1 MTTADSPTTG
11 GLPERL
17 GRYRILKEL
26 GQGGMGVVY
35 LAHDP
40 ELNRLAALKIPLG
53 SGGAEAAARFLHC
66 ARAAAALQ
74 HPSICPL
81 HEVGV
86 LDGVPYLVMAYI
98 DGCSLAERMRVG
110 RPPAAEAAALVH
122 AVALALADAHD
133 SGVVHGDVKPSNI
146 LLNRRGEPILTD
158 FGADAVGTPAYM
170 APERLR
176 GEGAGHE
183 RAGDLYA
190 LGVVL
195 YELLSGRL
203 PFDGDAQPPSAH
215 TPGLDSRLDAICL
228 KAMARE
234 PADRYADMAAFAD
247 ALAPFGEA
255 ARAGRPDESW
265 SLPISHEG
273 NSSPLTEAEKSKLP
287 HRPSRWPWRLVMGT
301 AAGSALAVAVSYAL
315 TQYEYLQQRDAAPP
329 ADERAALLARS
340 RDEYRQGLDER
351 AFADFAEVLRS
362 VDAGT
367 PLARSK
373 DYADRAWVCLQMDR
387 RDEALA
393 DCAAALRLDA
403 NCTAAYLLSAQVWH
417 DKGRRDEELDAYA
430 DALKAVK
437 PVAAADYADLAR
449 AALALG
455 RPDDAV
461 RACDEAARLDPKLA
475 DAFEVRALARRRL
488 GEKDRAAADDATAA
502 RLMNPQSA
510 RDFLDRSRLHALA
523 GETDLALADA
533 DRALEMAPRLS
544 AALRQRGSVYRGKN
558 DRERAVADYRE
569 AVTALTQRFAA
580 DYFDRGWLYNELGD
594 FDRAAADLERALA
607 LGLESGE
614 VRRELGHAYRNR
626 KDYAGA
632 RPHLDA
638 AVRLLPDDALSF
650 GERAALALAEGRH
663 ADAAEDYGGALAL
676 GADDAATYAG
686 RGDAYFQSQEY
697 EKAVADYTRTLART
711 PATDRVALADLYD
724 RRGVAYARLARP
736 AEAVA
741 DYDRAIE
748 NDPDDPVLYRNRAAS
763 RLRAGDAAAA
773 EADVRKADE
782 LEAMRPIASFARCLP
797 PSV

>member
-17 GRYRILKEL
+17 GRYRILKKL

-40 ELNRLAALKIPLG
+40 ELNRLAALKVPLG

-74 HPSICPL
+74 HPNICPL

-86 LDGVPYLVMAYI
+86 VDGVPYLAMAYV
-98 DGCSLAERMRVG
+98 DGCSLAERLRVG
-110 RPPAAEAAALVH
+110 RPSPTEAASLVRV
-122 AVALALADAHD
+122 VALALADAHD
-133 SGVVHGDVKPSNI
+133 SGVIHGDVKPFNI

-158 FGADAVGTPAYM
+158 FGVAAVGTPAYM

-176 GEGAGHE
+176 GEAAGHE
-183 RAGDLYA
+183 RAGDVYG

-203 PFDGDAQPPSAH
+203 PFDDDPAPPSAH
-215 TPGLDSRLDAICL
+215 APGLDPRLDAICL
-228 KAMARE
+228 KAIARV
-234 PADRYADMAAFAD
+234 PADRYADMATFAA
-247 ALAPFGEA
+247 ALAPFCA
-255 ARAGRPDESW
+255 ARDGRPDESW
-265 SLPISHEG
+265 SLPISHDA
-273 NSSPLTEAEKSKLP
+273 NSSPLTGAKTSAP
-287 HRPSRWPWRLVMGT
+287 RRPSRWPWRFVTGT
-301 AAGSALAVAVSYAL
+301 AAGSALAVAVAYAFAQL
-315 TQYEYLQQRDAAPP
+315 GYLQHRAAAPSP
-329 ADERAALLARS
+329 TEGQTALLARS
-340 RDEYRQGLDER
+340 RDDYRQGLDER
-351 AFADFAEVLRS
+351 AFAGFAEVFRS

-373 DYADRAWVCLQMDR
+373 DYTDRAWVCLQIDR

-393 DCAAALRLDA
+393 DCAAALRLDS
-403 NCTAAYLLSAQVWH
+403 NCTAAHLLSAQVWH
-417 DKGRRDEELDAYA
+417 EKGRREEELEAYA
-430 DALKAVK
+430 DAVKAVN
-437 PVAAADYADLAR
+437 PVAAADFADLAR
-449 AALALG
+449 AALALD
-455 RPDDAV
+455 RPDEAV
-461 RACDEAARLDPKLA
+461 HACDEAARRDPNLA

-510 RDFLDRSRLHALA
+510 RDYLDRSMLHDLA

-533 DRALEMAPRLS
+533 DRALERAPRLP
-544 AALRQRGSVYRGKN
+544 AAFRQRGSVYRGKN

-569 AVTALTQRFAA
+569 AVAALTPRFAA
-580 DYFDRGWLYNELGD
+580 GYFDRGWLYNELGD

-626 KDYAGA
+626 KDYARA
-632 RPHLDA
+632 RPQLDA

-650 GERAALALAEGRH
+650 GERAALASADGRPG
-663 ADAAEDYGGALAL
+663 DAAEDYGRALAL

-686 RGDAYFQSQEY
+686 RGDAFFQSQEY
-697 EKAVADYTRTLART
+697 EKAVADYTGGLART
-711 PATDRVALADLYD
+711 PATDRAGLADLYD

-748 NDPDDPVLYRNRAAS
+748 NAPDDPVLYRNRAAS

-773 EADVRKADE
+773 GADVRKADE
-782 LEAMRPIASFARCLP
+782 LQAPRP
-797 PSV
+797 